1 MALPEITWENVKD
14 TALDLAEFLELFTSA
29 QRSLI
34 LNMANRR
41 IPESR
46 FLEDTFDARRMY
58 AAHLAAMADGPA
70 AGEGT
75 RSSEAIGSVSTGV
88 TLAVNNPDAKHN
100 LLATVYGREYYQ
112 IRLAQFTGYFTG

>member
-14 TALDLAEFLELFTSA
+14 TALDLAEFLELFTPS

-34 LNMANRR
+34 LGMANRR

-46 FLEDTFDARRMY
+46 FLEDTFDARRLY

-75 RSSEAIGSVSTGV
+75 RSNESIGSVSTGV